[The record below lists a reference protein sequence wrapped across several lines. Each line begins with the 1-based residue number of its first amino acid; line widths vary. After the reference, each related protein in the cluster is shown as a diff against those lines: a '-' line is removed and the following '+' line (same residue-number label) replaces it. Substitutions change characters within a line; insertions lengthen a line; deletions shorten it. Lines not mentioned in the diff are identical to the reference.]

1 MKGVPTVISFL
12 ILKISTRKK
21 KKNGATE
28 YFTFNLSL

>member
-21 KKNGATE
+21 KNGATE